1 MMFNLFGRKTA
12 KDFMAEAKETYSV
25 PEVPPVS
32 VPKQEQKEF
41 YRVGRTDDGCTTL
54 TMLGIDGYG
63 SMTLTMNREA
73 CEQMIRMLEA
83 TFPLEEDEPTE
94 EAV

>member
-1 MMFNLFGRKTA
+1 MFNLFGRKTA
-12 KDFMAEAKETYSV
+12 KDFQAEAKDTYAV
-25 PEVPPVS
+25 PEAAP

-54 TMLGIDGYG
+54 TMLGINGYG

-73 CEQMIRMLEA
+73 CEQMIRMLKS
-83 TFPLEEDEPTE
+83 TFTE
-94 EAV
+94 EQIKEETE